1 MTAIHPT
8 AIVDPGAR
16 LGSGVTVGPYCTV
29 GANVVLGDDVRLAS
43 HVVVDG
49 HTTIGAG
56 TAVYPFA
63 SLGLGPQHVAYKG
76 EPTRLVVGPHN
87 IIREHVTMHTGTVAG
102 GGLTEVG
109 ERNLIMVGCH
119 VAHDCHVGSNIVM
132 ANASLLGGHVT
143 IGDFVV
149 LGGHCAVHQFVRIGR
164 YAMISGMAGV
174 ADDVIPYGYA
184 FGVYNPRAALVGL
197 NLVGLKRRGFDR
209 DRLHTLRT
217 AYRLLF
223 AEEGTLQER
232 MADVDEL
239 YGKDDAVAEILAF
252 IRADAKRSICLP
264 TTGKFNGA
272 SVPGAA

>member
-1 MTAIHPT
+1 MTDIHPT
-8 AIVDPGAR
+8 AIVDPKAR
-16 LGSGVTVGPYCTV
+16 LGAGVSVGPFTTVGP
-29 GANVVLGDDVRLAS
+29 NVELGDGVRLAS
-43 HVVVDG
+43 HVVVGG
-49 HTTIGAG
+49 HTRIGAG

-63 SLGLGPQHVAYKG
+63 SLGLGPQHMAYKG
-76 EPTRLVVGPHN
+76 EPTRLEIGANN

-102 GGLTEVG
+102 GGLTVVG
-109 ERNLIMVGCH
+109 ERNLVMVGCH
-119 VAHDCHVGSNIVM
+119 VAHDCRVGSNTVM

-143 IGDFVV
+143 IGDYVV

-184 FGVYNPRAALVGL
+184 FGAYNPRAALVGL
-197 NLVGLKRRGFDR
+197 NLIGLKRRGFDR
-209 DRLHTLRT
+209 ERIHTLRT

-232 MADVDEL
+232 MADVEEL

-252 IRADAKRSICLP
+252 IRADAKRSLCLP
-264 TTGKFNGA
+264 TTGKFNGGTA
-272 SVPGAA
+272 PGAA